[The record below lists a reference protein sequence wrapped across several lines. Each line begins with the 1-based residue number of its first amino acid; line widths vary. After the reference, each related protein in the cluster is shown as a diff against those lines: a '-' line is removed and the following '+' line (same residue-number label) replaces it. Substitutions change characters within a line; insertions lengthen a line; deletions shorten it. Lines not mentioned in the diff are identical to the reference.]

1 MTINMRTMTKRVTN
15 SCNHKRCKVQT
26 TKINIMMIRK
36 VISNYNEK
44 RGKEDNDQ
52 HEDRDEKG
60 CEQPQAQ
67 EMQNKDQ
74 KDQDHDN

>member
-1 MTINMRTMTKRVTN
+1 
-15 SCNHKRCKVQT
+15 
-26 TKINIMMIRK
+26 MMIRK
-36 VISNYNEK
+36 VISSYNEK

-67 EMQNKDQ
+67 EMQNEDQ
-74 KDQDHDN
+74 KDQDHNN